1 MTDPLTTY
9 NGLPPLTPH
18 KPMTDDRPKK
28 VRLIEALEQH
38 PAMPDRDMAKV
49 VGCDPSYVHQ
59 LKAQMGI
66 TRPRKSR
73 DGKYRT
79 TLYLS
84 MENIAFLKGWRRGEM
99 TASEHAER
107 LLTKLRLAAEE
118 GM

>member
-1 MTDPLTTY
+1 MNDE
-9 NGLPPLTPH
+9 
-18 KPMTDDRPKK
+18 RPKK

-38 PAMPDRDMAKV
+38 PTMPDRDMAKV

-84 MENIAFLKGWRRGEM
+84 MDNIAFLKGSRRGEM
-99 TASEHAER
+99 TASDFADGALDKVRIWFER
-107 LLTKLRLAAEE
+107 GE
-118 GM
+118 